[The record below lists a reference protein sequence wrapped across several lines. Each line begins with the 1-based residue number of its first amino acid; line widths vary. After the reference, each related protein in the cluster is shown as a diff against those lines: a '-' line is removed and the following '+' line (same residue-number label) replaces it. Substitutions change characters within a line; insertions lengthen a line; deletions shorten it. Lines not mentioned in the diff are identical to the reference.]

1 MQRKSDKP
9 RGRPFEKGD
18 ARAGRPKGTP
28 NKVTVEIRELAR
40 SMILD
45 EGYQKKLRADLH
57 SGKLPPP
64 LVALL
69 FHYGFGKPK
78 ETHELTGPDGGPIE
92 SVSRIE
98 VVLVDGKNAK
108 D

>member
-28 NKVTVEIRELAR
+28 NKVTVEVRNLAR
-40 SMILD
+40 AMVQD
-45 EGYQKKLRADLH
+45 EKYLAKLSRDLH
-57 SGKLPPP
+57 AGKLPIQ
-64 LVALL
+64 LVVMLW
-69 FHYGFGKPK
+69 HYAYGKPK